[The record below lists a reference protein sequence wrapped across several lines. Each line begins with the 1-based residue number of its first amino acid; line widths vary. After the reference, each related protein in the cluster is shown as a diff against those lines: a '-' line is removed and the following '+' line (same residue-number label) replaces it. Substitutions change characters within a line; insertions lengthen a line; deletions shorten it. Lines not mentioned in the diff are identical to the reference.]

1 MGAKRRATSVPPSK
15 AAGSKTPKVEDPA
28 TIELKK
34 LLDAIDGDLRGEMTP
49 KLVEMVM
56 TVAPE
61 ALTTM
66 VEDRSDLEME
76 FGKLVGEALQQAQ
89 ESLAA
94 KSAEAAATVTEREA
108 ETATEQE
115 QLDKAHETKKECDTA
130 LENATT
136 AEKEAK
142 ETKNTA
148 IVALNT
154 QK

>member
-15 AAGSKTPKVEDPA
+15 AAEAKKPKVEDPS
-28 TIELKK
+28 TIALKQ
-34 LLDAIDGDLRGEMTP
+34 LLEAVDGDLRGEMTP
-49 KLVEMVM
+49 KLVQMVL

-94 KSAEAAATVTEREA
+94 KSAEAAATVTVREA
-108 ETATEQE
+108 ETVTEQE
-115 QLDKAHETKKECDTA
+115 VLDKANATKQECDTA
-130 LENATT
+130 VETATT

-142 ETKNTA
+142 ETKNA
-148 IVALNT
+148 A
-154 QK
+154 